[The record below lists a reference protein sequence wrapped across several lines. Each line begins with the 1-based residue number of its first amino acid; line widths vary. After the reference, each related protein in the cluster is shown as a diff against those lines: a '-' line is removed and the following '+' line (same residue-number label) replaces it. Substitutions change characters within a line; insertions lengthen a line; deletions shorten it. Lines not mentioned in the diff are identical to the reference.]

1 MKIEKSILYFMIS
14 LPILHVWDLL
24 YIYNFINPNIWT
36 LLNSATTLI
45 AIYFV
50 SRLFNDYKY
59 ESNFLKIIFPVFI
72 IYGFIVVFRG
82 WSFNYSNIKSN
93 IQTDYIFWPFIIPLF
108 VFFDKSI
115 DRLAQVFKCFYY
127 LGIIFLIVTAIM
139 PSLILNRSTA
149 EIFIHPLAFG
159 SSFLLMNARYLS
171 KKKVIICFLVT
182 LVALL
187 SFVYLARRNA
197 VLTYSGFMIAAGFL
211 YIKNISL
218 LRIIQMIPILA
229 GLIFLSFFAGNVI
242 PSSLTTRLSDRL
254 SEDSRSIVFEA
265 FFDGI
270 KNNKIF
276 GKGMSGTYYCPFNE
290 TVTDDGATF
299 AAIEYR
305 NVIENGYLQLML
317 TGGILHIILFSLI
330 MLPAVYLGIFKSANN
345 LSRACG
351 AIVFLWLIDMA
362 VFGLPRLYLQYI
374 FVWICVGICYKTSFR
389 QMKEEEI
396 YNAFE
401 KIDLA

>member
-1 MKIEKSILYFMIS
+1 MIS
-14 LPILHVWDLL
+14 LPFLHVWDLL
-24 YIYNFINPNIWT
+24 FFQYKLINPNIWT
-36 LLNSATTLI
+36 LLNFSTIAI

-50 SRLFNDYKY
+50 SKLFNDYNN
-59 ESNFLKIIFPVFI
+59 ESNFFKIIFPVFI
-72 IYGFIVVFRG
+72 IYGFIIVLRG
-82 WSFNYSNIKSN
+82 WSFDYSNFKSN

-127 LGIIFLIVTAIM
+127 LGIIFLIITAIM

-197 VLTYSGFMIAAGFL
+197 VLTYSGFIIAAGFL
-211 YIKNISL
+211 YIKNISF
-218 LRIIQMIPILA
+218 LRIIQMIPILT
-229 GLIFLSFFAGNVI
+229 GLIFLSFFAENVI
-242 PSSLTTRLSDRL
+242 PSSFTARLSDRL

-270 KNNKIF
+270 RNKEIF
-276 GKGMSGTYYCPFNE
+276 GKGMNGTYYCPFNE

-299 AAIEYR
+299 GEIEYR

-317 TGGILHIILFSLI
+317 TGGILHIILFLLV
-330 MLPAVYLGIFKSANN
+330 MLPAAYLGIFKSTNN

-362 VFGLPRLYLQYI
+362 VYGLPRIYMQYI
-374 FVWICVGICYKTSFR
+374 FVWICVGICYKKSFR
-389 QMKEEEI
+389 QMEEEEI

-401 KIDLA
+401 KIKLA